1 MASVAPPS
9 PYQDRRLRERRR
21 ISDAFLLQGADG
33 VRVSWGGIW
42 GGVLCAVGAM
52 LLLTALG
59 VAIGISAAD
68 PGETD
73 ASTLGA
79 GAAIWS
85 GVSLLLS
92 LFLGGLVSTRIGAIF
107 DRTTGFFEG
116 ALVWVVSILLMGF
129 LASTGIAM
137 VAGGAFTLLGGA
149 TQVVGQAIQG
159 QPGVD
164 VSGGVDQVA
173 QRLRD
178 PETARQLASATGLS
192 QQEVQSSLAT
202 TAQRVESQRD
212 NPGQAAAEAKQGLA
226 QLMERAKSSGAL
238 ERKAEEV
245 KPKATMTA
253 WITLGALLLS
263 LIAAVL
269 GAAAGRREVRA
280 TSAAAAPRR
289 T

>member
-1 MASVAPPS
+1 MASVVQPS
-9 PYQDRRLRERRR
+9 PYQDRRLHERRR
-21 ISDAFLLQGADG
+21 LSSSLLLQGADG
-33 VRVSWGGIW
+33 LRVSWGGIW

-59 VAIGISAAD
+59 VAVGISAAD
-68 PGETD
+68 PGQTE
-73 ASTLGA
+73 ASTLGTS
-79 GAAIWS
+79 AALWS

-116 ALVWVVSILLMGF
+116 ALVWVVGILLMGL

-137 VAGGAFTLLGGA
+137 VAGGAFKLLGGA
-149 TQVVGQAIQG
+149 TQVIGQAMQG
-159 QPGVD
+159 QPGID

-178 PETARQLASATGLS
+178 PETARQLASATGLP

-212 NPGQAAAEAKQGLA
+212 NPPQAAAEAQQGLA
-226 QLMERAKSSGAL
+226 QLMARAKSSGAL
-238 ERKAEEV
+238 ERKAGEM
-245 KPKATMTA
+245 KPKATLTA

-263 LIAAVL
+263 LVAAVL
-269 GAAAGRREVRA
+269 GAAAGRREAGV
-280 TSAAAAPRR
+280 SAGASLRR